1 MLANSGKKALFIMT
15 HKKYI
20 SKIDLIFLDMMMPGI
35 SGLDVLKFMRDSNI
49 QISTVLQIG
58 IVDDRSLKKAMK
70 LGVIARV

>member
-1 MLANSGKKALFIMT
+1 
-15 HKKYI
+15 
-20 SKIDLIFLDMMMPGI
+20 MPGI